1 MIADIFRNLF
11 AVISIMVMLGSC
23 KTEVVNEQKN
33 NIQIEL
39 KSQLIGV
46 TSAHNARQ
54 LGGYPIGDKQIKN
67 NVLLRSAKLSELTA
81 EDSTLLC
88 DKYKVQCIYDF
99 RGKNE
104 SLSASDVIPGEARYV
119 SLALPFAGDNS
130 GADVKFES
138 EEQMIGMLLK
148 HAEHPSVQ
156 TMCTSMYDL
165 IFFEESSQ
173 EVYRQFFADL
183 VKLNPQDGA
192 VLWHC
197 TQGKDRAGCASA
209 MLLSA
214 LGAER
219 SLIMADF
226 VLSKDYYS
234 PIVAHIKTETE
245 AQKMVINTLIS
256 ANPDVFEATL
266 NKVDAKYGSLR
277 NYLTECIGVTPEM
290 MNILRERYLE

>member
-1 MIADIFRNLF
+1 MITDMFRNLF

-104 SLSASDVIPGEARYV
+104 SISAPDVVPGEARYV
-119 SLALPFAGDNS
+119 SLALPFAGDES
-130 GADVKFES
+130 GFDVKFES
-138 EEQMIGMLLK
+138 EEQMIGVLLQ

-209 MLLSA
+209 MLLST

-226 VLSKDYYS
+226 ILSKDYYS

-266 NKVDAKYGSLR
+266 NKVDAKYGSLQ

>member
-1 MIADIFRNLF
+1 MFRNLF

-23 KTEVVNEQKN
+23 KTEVVNEQEN

-99 RGKNE
+99 RGKKE
-104 SLSASDVIPGEARYV
+104 SLSAPDVIPRDARYL

-138 EEQMIGMLLK
+138 EEQMIGMLLQ

-156 TMCTSMYDL
+156 TMCASMYDL
-165 IFFEESSQ
+165 IFFEESSK

-209 MLLSA
+209 MLLST

-226 VLSKDYYS
+226 ILSKDYYS

>member
-1 MIADIFRNLF
+1 MFRNLF

-23 KTEVVNEQKN
+23 KTEVVNEQEN

-104 SLSASDVIPGEARYV
+104 SLSAPDVIPGEARYV
-119 SLALPFAGDNS
+119 SLALPFVGDNS

-138 EEQMIGMLLK
+138 EEQMIGMLLQ

-197 TQGKDRAGCASA
+197 TQGKDRAGSASA

-226 VLSKDYYS
+226 ILSKDYYS

-256 ANPDVFEATL
+256 ANPDVFETTL
-266 NKVDAKYGSLR
+266 NKVDTKYGSLR

-290 MNILRERYLE
+290 MDVLRNRFLK

>member
-1 MIADIFRNLF
+1 MIRNLF
-11 AVISIMVMLGSC
+11 TVICIMVMLGSC
-23 KTEVVNEQKN
+23 KTDVMNEQEN

-39 KSQLIGV
+39 KKQLIGV

-54 LGGYPIGDKQIKN
+54 LGGYPIGDKHIKN
-67 NVLLRSAKLSELTA
+67 NLLLRTAKLSELSS

-99 RGKNE
+99 RGKKE
-104 SLSASDVIPGEARYV
+104 SLSAPDVIPGEARYM
-119 SLALPFAGDNS
+119 SLSLPFTDEES
-130 GADVKFES
+130 GFDVKFES
-138 EEQMIGMLLK
+138 EEQMIGMLLQY
-148 HAEHPSVQ
+148 ADHPSVQ
-156 TMCTSMYDL
+156 AMCTSMYDL

-197 TQGKDRAGCASA
+197 TQGKDRAGSASA
-209 MLLSA
+209 MILSA
-214 LGAER
+214 LGADR
-219 SLIMADF
+219 NLIMADF
-226 VLSKDYYS
+226 ILSKDYYS

-245 AQKMVINTLIS
+245 SQKLVINTLIS
-256 ANPDVFEATL
+256 ANPDVFSATL
-266 NKVDAKYGSLR
+266 DKVDAKYGSLR

-290 MNILRERYLE
+290 MNILREKYLE